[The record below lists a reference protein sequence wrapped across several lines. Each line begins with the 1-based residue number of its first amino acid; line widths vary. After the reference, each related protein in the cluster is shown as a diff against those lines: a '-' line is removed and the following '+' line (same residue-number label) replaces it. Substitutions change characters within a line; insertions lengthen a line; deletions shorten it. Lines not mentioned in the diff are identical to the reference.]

1 MNIINIEGFRQIK
14 ENEALAENFSVANIM
29 NAIRANGVTII
40 DEWSNFPVDITRG
53 SLTVNNVER
62 TGLKMTVKD
71 KFLFHCAVPDLSK
84 SAVQFGFRI
93 TLSEEQKVSTNLL
106 NVYSGAYSN
115 DILLNIPYDGAS
127 SYYFEIFITYDG
139 VNTITN
145 RVYCN
150 NAMLHEGTFQ
160 KTRSPTDGFRINIGT
175 GSRIFQTGLT
185 GTVVVGDMYMATI
198 DYGENNAASPELLG
212 SIEVHYSP
220 VASFTGDQHVIS
232 NGSDAVT
239 SLNSSS
245 ADTGYLVL
253 APTTQAA
260 EITFGEMDVTGKTV
274 VASKVSVVYQGA
286 SAPNNYLAVQAGS
299 GGEKYAETE
308 VLDASADTGTWS
320 TEDSVHMLP
329 PGGGSWGN
337 SIGLSVS
344 LYNRTR
350 E

>member
-1 MNIINIEGFRQIK
+1 MNIINMEGFRQIK
-14 ENEALAENFSVANIM
+14 ENEALSESLSPDYIM
-29 NAIRANGVTII
+29 DALRANGVSVIT
-40 DEWSNFPVDITRG
+40 EWGSSPATLTRG
-53 SLTVNNVER
+53 SLTVNNIER
-62 TGLKMTVKD
+62 TGLKMTTD
-71 KFLFHCAVPDLSK
+71 NTFRFNCAVPDLSK
-84 SAVQFGFRI
+84 SAVQFGFRL
-93 TLSEEQKVSTNLL
+93 TMSQEKKNHTRLFSVF
-106 NVYSGAYSN
+106 N
-115 DILLNIPYDGAS
+115 DTFDTNIPNDGAS
-127 SYYFEIFITYDG
+127 SYYFEIFLTYDG
-139 VNTITN
+139 INTITT

-150 NAMLHEGTFQ
+150 SAVIHENTFLKTQNATDSFYITIGSSSMIFQ
-160 KTRSPTDGFRINIGT
+160 K
-175 GSRIFQTGLT
+175 GLT
-185 GTVVVGDMYMATI
+185 GTVIIGDMYMATT

-299 GGEKYAETE
+299 GGEKYAEAE

>member
-14 ENEALAENFSVANIM
+14 ADEALSESTPDNIM
-29 NAIRANGVTII
+29 SALRANGVSII
-40 DEWSNFPVDITRG
+40 TNWISSPTTLTQG

-62 TGLKMTVKD
+62 TGLKMTVD
-71 KFLFHCAVPDLSK
+71 NTFRFNCAVPDLSK
-84 SAVQFGFRI
+84 GAVQFGFRL
-93 TLSEEQKVSTNLL
+93 TLSQEEKSSIKSIELFSIFEDRFDTK
-106 NVYSGAYSN
+106 
-115 DILLNIPYDGAS
+115 IPNDGAS
-127 SYYFEIFITYDG
+127 SYYFEIFLTYDG
-139 VNTITN
+139 TNTITTS
-145 RVYCN
+145 VYCN
-150 NAMLHEGTFQ
+150 NAVIHE
-160 KTRSPTDGFRINIGT
+160 KTYQNTATDSFYVSIGNP
-175 GSRIFQTGLT
+175 SRIFKEGLT
-185 GTVVVGDMYMATI
+185 GTVIIGDMYMATI

-320 TEDSVHMLP
+320 TEDSVHMSP

-350 E
+350 A